1 MQITGGGLAD
11 QRVNTGPREIGLKES
26 RFVLAEIRAN
36 QRCMIYGS
44 STVLYIR
51 PRT

>member
-1 MQITGGGLAD
+1 MEITGGGFAD
-11 QRVNTGPREIGLKES
+11 QSVNTGPREIGPEGS
-26 RFVLAEIRAN
+26 RFVLAEIRSN
-36 QRCMIYGS
+36 QRCIIYGR

>member
-1 MQITGGGLAD
+1 MEIVGGGFGD
-11 QRVNTGPREIGLKES
+11 QIVNTGPREIGPEEN
-26 RFVLAEIRAN
+26 RFILAEIRSN